1 MAYVCIH
8 LCVYNNIFSAYRR
21 MLSTEKMKKVKKMK
35 KMVKSMM
42 MIEKL
47 TNVKTKR
54 SVTRTQG

>member
-1 MAYVCIH
+1 
-8 LCVYNNIFSAYRR
+8 VYNNIFSAYRR

>member
-1 MAYVCIH
+1 
-8 LCVYNNIFSAYRR
+8 
-21 MLSTEKMKKVKKMK
+21 MKKVKKMK

-54 SVTRTQG
+54 SVTSSAKDTGMKKVK